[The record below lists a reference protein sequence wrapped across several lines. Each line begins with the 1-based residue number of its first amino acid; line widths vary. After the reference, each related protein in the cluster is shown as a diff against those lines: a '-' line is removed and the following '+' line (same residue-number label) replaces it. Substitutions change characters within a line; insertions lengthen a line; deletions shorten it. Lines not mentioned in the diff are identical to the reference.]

1 MARNNIILNGPGD
14 FIRGTI
20 SIEVSGSDDGGDPL
34 LKAANDITL
43 ANFDIDANNEDGI
56 GGSVYIYSNNFYMN
70 NSTISL
76 DIDGS
81 GAGGAL
87 EIMAANEVIIREDS
101 EISLTSD
108 GAGGAGNIYTETG
121 FLHLYD
127 ADIIIQA
134 VSNTSA
140 LTTGPPS
147 S

>member
-1 MARNNIILNGPGD
+1 MASNNIILNGPGD

-20 SIEVSGSDDGGDPL
+20 STEVSGSDDGGDLL

-81 GAGGAL
+81 GAGGA
-87 EIMAANEVIIREDS
+87 
-101 EISLTSD
+101 
-108 GAGGAGNIYTETG
+108 GNIYIETG